1 MKKILLPTD
10 FSENAYNAIK
20 YAVQLFEKEECV
32 FYLLN
37 TYTPVL
43 YDNEYLVYSPSQPT
57 LTEIYSN
64 KSMQGLERVLRRIK
78 RNYKNERHSFKKIS
92 SFNLLNDEI
101 KELVTEQGIDL
112 VVMGTKGATGA
123 QEILFGT
130 HTVHAI
136 KKSRCPLLAI
146 PAHYEY
152 KAPKQILFPTD
163 YEAEIPKVLKV
174 LVEIAELHASTV
186 HILHVYF
193 GIDLSP
199 EQNSRKKALGRALKN
214 NGHHFYSITEK
225 SVTRAIYDFQEDNDV
240 DMLAMVNNKRSF
252 FENLLFMP
260 VVNEIG
266 FNVKVPF
273 LVMPSPKKNDLK
285 TDSHKSLQDLK
296 TRLKGSAAL

>member
-1 MKKILLPTD
+1 MKNILLPTD

-20 YAVQLFEKEECV
+20 YAMQLFEKEECK

-43 YDNEYLVYSPSQPT
+43 YDNEYLVYSASQPT
-57 LTEIYSN
+57 LTEIYRN

-78 RNYKNERHSFKKIS
+78 RNFKNEKHSFEKIS
-92 SFNLLNDEI
+92 SFNLLSDEI
-101 KELVTEQGIDL
+101 KEIVVEKEIDL

-136 KKSRCPLLAI
+136 KKTRCPLLAI

-174 LVEIAELHASTV
+174 LGEIANLHSSTL

-193 GIDLSP
+193 GIDLST
-199 EQNSRKKALGRALKN
+199 EQTNRKKALGRAFKDY
-214 NGHHFYSITEK
+214 GHHFYSVTEK
-225 SVTRAIYDFQEDNDV
+225 SVTRAIYDFQEENEV
-240 DMLAMVNNKRSF
+240 DLLAMVNNKRSF
-252 FENLLFMP
+252 FENLLFTP

-266 FNVKVPF
+266 FNVKIPF
-273 LVMPSPKKNDLK
+273 LVMPSLKKK
-285 TDSHKSLQDLK
+285 
-296 TRLKGSAAL
+296 